1 MITDYIGGEGS
12 AETPKND
19 YVIYGWPLRPKH
31 FRASIKH
38 KQSVK
43 DVRHELLIYLT
54 KRVVLEC
61 MEQYLPSKPFYH
73 FMKETD
79 ANVKSGR
86 ICNLPHRNT
95 NDFHLILRLPI
106 WQTSIVDWATDFK
119 TKNTK
124 NWYTIDA
131 LGAIFA
137 IFTIIDTFIK
147 LLQYF
152 NNTFA
157 ILL

>member
-1 MITDYIGGEGS
+1 M
-12 AETPKND
+12 
-19 YVIYGWPLRPKH
+19 
-31 FRASIKH
+31 
-38 KQSVK
+38 K

-86 ICNLPHRNT
+86 ICKLPHRNT

-119 TKNTK
+119 TKKNTK

-137 IFTIIDTFIK
+137 IFTIIDTFTIILQYCYNTISI

-152 NNTFA
+152 YNSFTISLQYFYNTYT
-157 ILL
+157 ILIQ

>member
-1 MITDYIGGEGS
+1 MNI
-12 AETPKND
+12 
-19 YVIYGWPLRPKH
+19 LRPKH

-61 MEQYLPSKPFYH
+61 MEQYLLSKPFYH

-86 ICNLPHRNT
+86 ICKLPHRKT

-106 WQTSIVDWATDFK
+106 
-119 TKNTK
+119 
-124 NWYTIDA
+124 
-131 LGAIFA
+131 
-137 IFTIIDTFIK
+137 
-147 LLQYF
+147 
-152 NNTFA
+152 
-157 ILL
+157 